1 MSRTVNDLL
10 SKKGSD
16 VQSIGE
22 DKKLRDAVKLFNE
35 KRVGALMV
43 LNEENEIQGIVTERD
58 VMRRL
63 GQTEGEVKYISVRA
77 VMTPKEKLIVGT
89 PEDSIDYIMKVM
101 TDNRI
106 RHIPIVDVESKGK
119 LEGMVSIGDVV
130 KALLKDVDHENK
142 LLKDY
147 IEGSYRI

>member
-10 SKKGSD
+10 SKKGNE
-16 VQSIGE
+16 VHSIGD

-43 LNEENEIQGIVTERD
+43 LNEAEEIQGIVTERD
-58 VMRRL
+58 ILRRL

-106 RHIPIVDVESKGK
+106 RHIPVVDAHSKGK

-130 KALLKDVDHENK
+130 KALLTDVDHENK